1 MEDRSEVDMQY
12 CATGDMVADGL
23 TKALDR
29 IKQAAFV
36 RMCGLVY

>member
-12 CATGDMVADGL
+12 CPTEDMVADGL

-29 IKQAAFV
+29 FKQQAFV
-36 RMCGLVY
+36 HMCGLV